1 MVQCVLLLHVAV
13 LQMVVDFFLCLL
25 HHLGIQRSLARSVSY
40 IVGVRLTVVLFSSQ
54 VRITFFLQGLALF
67 VSESDVV
74 LFCFHYVALI
84 MLACMR
90 AQVKKNCTF
99 LRCTLGSVACAI
111 TTL

>member
-54 VRITFFLQGLALF
+54 VRITFFCRALLYL
-67 VSESDVV
+67 SPS
-74 LFCFHYVALI
+74 LTWYCFL
-84 MLACMR
+84 
-90 AQVKKNCTF
+90 
-99 LRCTLGSVACAI
+99 S
-111 TTL
+111 TTLH